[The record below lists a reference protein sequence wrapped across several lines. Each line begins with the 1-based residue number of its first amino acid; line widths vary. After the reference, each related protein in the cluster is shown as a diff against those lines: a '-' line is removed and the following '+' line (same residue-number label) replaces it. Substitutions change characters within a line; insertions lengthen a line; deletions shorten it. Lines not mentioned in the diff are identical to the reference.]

1 MTRMLSPPDSPCIAE
16 QGATGQNPLIEDLGP
31 LLLALKAY
39 MDDKEFVLLAQAA
52 LARIQAG
59 LENAD
64 LDFET
69 PAEGILEVEFDNGS
83 KMVINR
89 HMVAHEIWVATK
101 SGGYHFHPIGSA
113 WKDTR
118 DQEDLYIK
126 LARLIVQQSGVAALF

>member
-1 MTRMLSPPDSPCIAE
+1 MPRALLSKAQQGKIPRSTTRGLSFW
-16 QGATGQNPLIEDLGP
+16 L
-31 LLLALKAY
+31 LKAY
-39 MDDKEFVLLAQAA
+39 MDDKEFELLAQAA

-89 HMVAHEIWVATK
+89 HMAAQEIWVAAK
-101 SGGYHFHPIGSA
+101 SGGYHFHPIGGV

-126 LARLIVQQSGVAALF
+126 LARLIIQQGGVTALF